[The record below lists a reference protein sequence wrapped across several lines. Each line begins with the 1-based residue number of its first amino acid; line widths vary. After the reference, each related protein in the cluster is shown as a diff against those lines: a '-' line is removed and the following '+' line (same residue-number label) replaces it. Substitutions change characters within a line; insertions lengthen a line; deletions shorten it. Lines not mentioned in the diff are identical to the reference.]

1 VTSTVDPD
9 ALDDEPVGDRPSRRG
24 RRRSADGAAPSRPRR
39 RRRFRTARLAVK
51 VGLVVGL
58 AAVVYLAVTY
68 VQVWHASRTD
78 GSRPSDAIIV
88 LGAAQYDCEPSPA
101 LERRLDHAK
110 ELYDDGVAPRI
121 VVTGGKQA
129 GDRCTEAAAGANY
142 LRARGVP
149 DGDIL
154 PEVRGTSTWESIA
167 ASANF
172 LGDDGWDRVVLVT
185 DGYHAFRVRA
195 IAEELG
201 LDAAVSPVGGA
212 GSSRDLLEETGVV
225 AVGRVIGFRRLVD
238 IDDRLVSSTTGV

>member
-1 VTSTVDPD
+1 VTSTVDPE
-9 ALDDEPVGDRPSRRG
+9 ALDDGPADDRPSRRA
-24 RRRSADGAAPSRPRR
+24 RRRSADGTAGRPPR

-51 VGLVVGL
+51 VGLLVGL
-58 AAVVYLAVTY
+58 GGIVYLTLTY
-68 VQVWHASRTD
+68 LQVWQASRTD
-78 GSRPSDAIIV
+78 GARPSDAIIV
-88 LGAAQYDCEPSPA
+88 LGAAQYDCEPSPV
-101 LERRLDHAK
+101 LRRRLDHAH

-129 GDRCTEAAAGANY
+129 GDRCTEAAAAANY
-142 LRARGVP
+142 LRAAGVP

-212 GSSRDLLEETGVV
+212 ASSRDLLEETGVV

-238 IDDRLVSSTTGV
+238 IDDRLVSSTTGP